1 MVGARNHAAA
11 RRDAILTVW
20 KGRAAMLQEYEE
32 ENYRSG
38 VKGGFKL
45 AEIAYS
51 HLLSERADQC
61 NHCPGV
67 CSELCSK

>member
-11 RRDAILTVW
+11 LRDAILTVW
-20 KGRAAMLQEYEE
+20 KRRAVMLQEYQE

-51 HLLSERADQC
+51 HLLPERADQW
-61 NHCPGV
+61 NHCPSL